1 MESKRI
7 GFFLFR
13 NRRRKLFFHLSMTI
27 EMFDRAHRLSHRRL
41 KKPIEQVVW
50 SRMPMVI
57 GRQANWRDICSNQVI
72 DKFVRDRS
80 KESNFFSLFFY
91 DEYRRRKRVAEYL
104 ILSLIIFIKTRDSTD
119 SLIRRFLPI

>member
-1 MESKRI
+1 
-7 GFFLFR
+7 
-13 NRRRKLFFHLSMTI
+13 MTI

-72 DKFVRDRS
+72 DKFVRDRIEFLFAFLLRRIS
-80 KESNFFSLFFY
+80 TKETRRGVSDPIVDYFY
-91 DEYRRRKRVAEYL
+91 
-104 ILSLIIFIKTRDSTD
+104 
-119 SLIRRFLPI
+119 